1 MKKILFTAALLTLS
15 FSLAAQ
21 TDSTA
26 ISVVKIGYI
35 DSDSILTLHPQKKK
49 IDRHLQDAT
58 AEYESEYKRMK
69 SDYNKK
75 VKDYLKNNGELL
87 NSIKLA
93 RQAEITE
100 AEKRIAA
107 YKMQYQQQLQHERD
121 SLTRG
126 MQHDIALIVNQVAAE
141 QNITVVLDKKN
152 ALYLAPNCID
162 LFPFVE
168 KKLLQ
173 K

>member
-1 MKKILFTAALLTLS
+1 MKKTLFTAMLLALS
-15 FSLAAQ
+15 FSIAAQ
-21 TDSTA
+21 NDSTTTT
-26 ISVVKIGYI
+26 IKIGYI
-35 DSDSILTLHPQKKK
+35 DSDSILNLHPQKKK
-49 IDRHLQDAT
+49 IDRHLHTAT
-58 AEYESEYKRMK
+58 TEYESEYKRMK

-75 VKDYLKNNGELL
+75 VKDYLKNSGELL

-121 SLTRG
+121 SLMQTL
-126 MQHDIALIVNQVAAE
+126 QHDIAIIVNQVAVE

-168 KKLLQ
+168 QKLL
-173 K
+173 KK